1 MFVPHVMALG
11 ASEVDSLQTS
21 TVGWI
26 VIAIAWCI
34 IEALWLAGS
43 VLTARTDDN
52 SSKLPGLVT
61 FSRLIASP
69 SRVNTCIV

>member
-1 MFVPHVMALG
+1 MALS
-11 ASEVDSLQTS
+11 ASEVDNLQTS

-43 VLTARTDDN
+43 FLTAR
-52 SSKLPGLVT
+52 KLRATNKSALEGHST
-61 FSRLIASP
+61 
-69 SRVNTCIV
+69 

>member
-1 MFVPHVMALG
+1 MFAPHVMALS
-11 ASEVDSLQTS
+11 ASEVASLQTS

-43 VLTARTDDN
+43 FLTART
-52 SSKLPGLVT
+52 
-61 FSRLIASP
+61 ASQ
-69 SRVNTCIV
+69 STDKQKCS